1 VFEYEIPAWLV
12 ALLIALSTV
21 LFVPH
26 HYKRTQSIA
35 ITVTAVPR
43 LVLAAMYAYTTF
55 QPLPLEQRAFIVRT
69 TLTAWMLLEIMAFWT
84 FKWPQKQ

>member
-1 VFEYEIPAWLV
+1 MFEYEIPAWLV

-35 ITVTAVPR
+35 IVVTAIPR
-43 LVLAAMYAYTTF
+43 LVLAAMYAYASF
-55 QPLPLEQRAFIVRT
+55 YELPIDVRAFIVRT
-69 TLTAWMLLEIMAFWT
+69 TLTAWMLLEIIAFLT
-84 FKWPQKQ
+84 LKWLQRP